1 MNRPLVTWIVF
12 GLCLVLLLGAMG
24 WVTATILRLDQ
35 ESAGAR
41 QRAVLEEN
49 IRLALWRMDSS
60 MAPLIGRE
68 NARPYYE
75 YHAFYPAER
84 AYTRMLA
91 QIQPGEVMVPSPLLT
106 DRPPEILLHFQYQ
119 PGGVLSSPQV
129 PTGNKRDLAES
140 GYTTHEKIK
149 GAGQRLSRLRKV
161 LEQNQLA
168 VLLPDNND
176 KNNQKAASLLQLA
189 QANNE
194 QVKVQPNQGVQWR
207 RDVQSQQ
214 AMNTMEWNVRS
225 KKARQMAT
233 LSNVFGAS
241 LPNISKNDVA
251 VAPLEA
257 VWMGEALVL
266 ARRVTVGGMEFI
278 QGCWLDW
285 PAIQTGLLDDIQD
298 LLPEARIVPFAGQ
311 KEIKPT
317 RRLASLPV
325 ALLPGTVKTLTAGL
339 SPIQIS
345 LLVAWGCVLLAAL
358 AVFVLLRGV
367 VALSERRG
375 SFVSAVTHE
384 LRTPLTTFRMYT
396 EMLEGGMVPD
406 EKKRQRYL
414 VTLRTEAE
422 RLDHLVKNVLAY
434 ARLEKHR
441 PGGRIESV
449 KTRDLL
455 DRIQNQL
462 SDRAGQAD
470 MQLVLELDDAIA
482 GTTLRVDRAASER
495 ILFNLVD
502 NACKYAIDAEDNRI
516 HIQAEN
522 RGDMLALKVRD
533 HGAGINPDQ
542 ARRLFKP
549 FSKSAKEAAESAP
562 GVGLGLALSRR
573 LARGMGGDLVLE
585 EGTSGGACFILT
597 VPVKT

>member
-1 MNRPLVTWIVF
+1 MNRPVVTWIVF

-41 QRAVLEEN
+41 ERAVLEEN

-60 MAPLIGRE
+60 MSPLIGRE
-68 NARPYYE
+68 NARPYHE
-75 YHAFYPAER
+75 YYAFYPAER

-91 QIQPGEVMVPSPLLT
+91 EIQPGEVMVPSPLLT
-106 DRPPEILLHFQYQ
+106 DRPPEVLLHFQYQ
-119 PGGVLSSPQV
+119 PGGALTSPQV

-149 GAGQRLSRLRKV
+149 NAGRKLTQLRRV
-161 LEQNQLA
+161 LEHEQLA

-176 KNNQKAASLLQLA
+176 KNQKAAALLQLA
-189 QANNE
+189 QANTE
-194 QVKVQPNQGVQWR
+194 QVKVLPNQGLQWR

-233 LSNVFGAS
+233 LSNVFGS
-241 LPNISKNDVA
+241 PMPNARKNDVV

-266 ARRVTVGGMEFI
+266 ARRVTVGSMEFI

-285 PAIQTGLLDDIQD
+285 SAIRTGLFDDVKD
-298 LLPEARIVPFAGQ
+298 LLPEARIVPWAGQ
-311 KEIKPT
+311 KDIKPT

-358 AVFVLLRGV
+358 AAFVLLRGV

-375 SFVSAVTHE
+375 AFVSAVTHE

-470 MQLVLELDDAIA
+470 MQLAVELDDPIA
-482 GTTLRVDRAASER
+482 DTTLLVDRAAAER

-502 NACKYAIDAEDNRI
+502 NACKYAVDAEDRRI

-549 FSKSAKEAAESAP
+549 FSKSAQEAAESAP

-573 LARGMGGDLVLE
+573 LARGMGGDLVLDE
-585 EGTSGGACFILT
+585 ATSGGACFILT
-597 VPVKT
+597 VPVEA

>member
-1 MNRPLVTWIVF
+1 MNRPFYTWIVF
-12 GLCLVLLLGAMG
+12 GLCLVLLLGSMG
-24 WVTATILRLDQ
+24 WVTFTILRLDQ

-60 MAPLIGRE
+60 VAPLIGRE

-91 QIQPGEVMVPSPLLT
+91 KIQPGDVLVPSPLLT
-106 DRPPEILLHFQYQ
+106 DRPPEILLHFQYE
-119 PGGVLSSPQV
+119 PGGLVTSPQV

-149 GAGQRLSRLRKV
+149 SAGRKLAQLRRV
-161 LEQNQLA
+161 LEQEQLA
-168 VLLPDNND
+168 VLLPND
-176 KNNQKAASLLQLA
+176 DRNNQKAAPQVQMA
-189 QANNE
+189 MANTEAGEKPNE
-194 QVKVQPNQGVQWR
+194 GIQWR

-214 AMNTMEWNVRS
+214 VMNTMEWNIRS
-225 KKARQMAT
+225 KKAKQIASM
-233 LSNVFGAS
+233 SNVLGTLNTDA
-241 LPNISKNDVA
+241 NDVE

-266 ARRVTVGGMEFI
+266 ARRVTAGGMEFI

-285 PAIQTGLLDDIQD
+285 PSMRAGLIEDIKD
-298 LLPEARIVPFAGQ
+298 LLPGAQIVPWAGQ
-311 KEIKPT
+311 KDIKQT

-358 AVFVLLRGV
+358 AAFVLLRGV

-375 SFVSAVTHE
+375 AFVSAVTHE

-434 ARLEKHR
+434 ARLER
-441 PGGRIESV
+441 NRAGGQIESV

-455 DRIQNQL
+455 DRIKDQL
-462 SDRAGQAD
+462 SDRAGQSD
-470 MQLVLELDDAIA
+470 MQLAVELDDQ
-482 GTTLRVDRAASER
+482 TNNTVLRVDRAAAER

-502 NACKYAIDAEDNRI
+502 NACKYAAGAEDRRI
-516 HIQAEN
+516 HIGAE
-522 RGDMLALKVRD
+522 RSGDMLAVIVRD
-533 HGAGINPDQ
+533 HGAGIGPEQ

-573 LARGMGGDLVLE
+573 LARGMGGDLVLD
-585 EGTSGGACFILT
+585 EGTAGGACFILT
-597 VPVKT
+597 VPIKT